1 MLIPIPRAKST
12 ELINTFQ
19 YLSSAFPEKLKEL
32 VDVNKRA
39 AEGVVIEIKPLRA
52 GRTRPQE
59 NYYRKWCAEFGRFC
73 GMTPD
78 EMHEEML
85 CQCYGSTEHATKFG
99 IRRRPAKRSGEA
111 DKSDYSELIETLCRV
126 AAEVGFYVPPAEEG
140 RRE

>member
-1 MLIPIPRAKST
+1 MLIPIPRSKSL

-19 YLSSAFPEKLKEL
+19 YLSSAFPDKLKEL

-39 AEGVVIEIKPLRA
+39 AEGVIIEIKPMRA
-52 GRTRPQE
+52 SRTRPQE
-59 NYYRKWCAEFGRFC
+59 NYYRKWCAEFARFC

-78 EMHEEML
+78 EMHEELL

-99 IRRRPAKRSGEA
+99 IRRRPAKRSNDV
-111 DKSDYSELIETLCRV
+111 DKPDYSELIETLCRI

>member
-1 MLIPIPRAKST
+1 MLIPIPRTKSIQ
-12 ELINTFQ
+12 LLNTFQ

-32 VDVNKRA
+32 VDVNKVS
-39 AEGVVIEIKPLRA
+39 AEGVVIEIKPMKSA
-52 GRTRPQE
+52 RTRPQE
-59 NYYRKWCAEFGRFC
+59 NYYRKWCAEFARFC

-99 IRRRPAKRSGEA
+99 LRRRPAKRSSDA
-111 DKSDYSELIETLCRV
+111 SKTDYSELIETLCRV

>member
-1 MLIPIPRAKST
+1 MLIPIPRAKSI

-32 VDVNKRA
+32 VDVNKKA
-39 AEGVVIEIKPLRA
+39 AEGVVIEIKPMRA
-52 GRTRPQE
+52 SRTRPQE
-59 NYYRKWCAEFGRFC
+59 NYYRKWCAEFARFC

-78 EMHEEML
+78 EMHEELL

-99 IRRRPAKRSGEA
+99 IRRRPAKRSNDV
-111 DKSDYSELIETLCRV
+111 DKQDYSELIETLCRI

>member
-1 MLIPIPRAKST
+1 MLIPIPRTKSIQ
-12 ELINTFQ
+12 LLNTFQ
-19 YLSSAFPEKLKEL
+19 YLSSTFPDKLKEL
-32 VDVNKRA
+32 VDVNKIS
-39 AEGVVIEIKPLRA
+39 AEGVVIEIKPMKA
-52 GRTRPQE
+52 ARTRPQE
-59 NYYRKWCAEFGRFC
+59 NYYRKWCAEFARFC

-99 IRRRPAKRSGEA
+99 LRRRPAKRSSDA
-111 DKSDYSELIETLCRV
+111 SKTDYSELIETLCRI

>member
-1 MLIPIPRAKST
+1 
-12 ELINTFQ
+12 
-19 YLSSAFPEKLKEL
+19 
-32 VDVNKRA
+32 
-39 AEGVVIEIKPLRA
+39 
-52 GRTRPQE
+52 
-59 NYYRKWCAEFGRFC
+59 
-73 GMTPD
+73 MTPD

-99 IRRRPAKRSGEA
+99 IRRRPAKRSNDA

>member
-1 MLIPIPRAKST
+1 MLIPIPRAKSI

-39 AEGVVIEIKPLRA
+39 SEGVVIEIKPLRA

-99 IRRRPAKRSGEA
+99 IRRRPAKRSNDA

>member
-1 MLIPIPRAKST
+1 MLIPIPRTKSIQ
-12 ELINTFQ
+12 LLNTFQ

-32 VDVNKRA
+32 VDVNKVS
-39 AEGVVIEIKPLRA
+39 AEGVVIEIKPLKSARP
-52 GRTRPQE
+52 RPQE
-59 NYYRKWCAEFGRFC
+59 NYYRKWCAEFARFC

-99 IRRRPAKRSGEA
+99 LRRRPAKRSSDA
-111 DKSDYSELIETLCRV
+111 SKTDYSELIETLCRI